1 MPTPFGG
8 RDSMRST
15 HSWLSSK
22 STCVQSMPS
31 DAYTSCSSLNRCLPG
46 ATPTTTQRL
55 ACPPRNAVNRVQPAG
70 LVGAAKPWQHYVM

>member
-1 MPTPFGG
+1 MPTPLGG

-31 DAYTSCSSLNRCLPG
+31 DAYTSCSSLNRCLPAAG
-46 ATPTTTQRL
+46 VTSQRL
-55 ACPPRNAVNRVQPAG
+55 IARLLIDRVFATCRLG
-70 LVGAAKPWQHYVM
+70 IKMAS